1 MDALRKALTHARFLS
16 IAWLVVVSPSAMA
29 FTFADG
35 THADCIARGATVMEA
50 EASPGDVVYQLGRV
64 AIAAPTA
71 SGYRI
76 VWNNNKLKTLP
87 PEMHDF
93 IFFHEC
99 AHARLPTTDELR
111 ANCAGLKEMRSA
123 GKAGFA
129 VEAKL
134 AAFYGPR
141 NSYWEN
147 TLTCANGGK
156 DGAGASQ

>member
-1 MDALRKALTHARFLS
+1 VDALRKALTHARFLS

-76 VWNNNKLKTLP
+76 VWNTNKLKTLP

-93 IFFHEC
+93 IFSTNVRMRDSRRLTNC
-99 AHARLPTTDELR
+99 GRTAPDSRKCDRRARRDLPWRRSWLRSTDPE
-111 ANCAGLKEMRSA
+111 
-123 GKAGFA
+123 
-129 VEAKL
+129 
-134 AAFYGPR
+134 
-141 NSYWEN
+141 
-147 TLTCANGGK
+147 TLTGRIR
-156 DGAGASQ
+156 